1 MPKETTSS
9 LDTSRMRQHN
19 LAAVLEIVHKSRG
32 VTRAQITRELE
43 LNRSTIGDLVSQLS
57 ESGWVVEL
65 WDETRTG
72 VGRPSPLVTAANQW
86 LVAAINPEVD
96 AVEIALASLGGE
108 IVDRKRVEVDQ
119 PTASEVASI
128 VANEVSAMEESQT
141 GSKVIAAGIA
151 VPGLVRTSDG
161 VVRLAP
167 GLGWKDQPLAE
178 LVSEALG
185 VPALAANDAH
195 LGSRAELSFGAGQGA
210 DSIIYLNGGPSGIGG
225 GIVIAGN
232 PVGGFAGY
240 AGEVGHISVNPEGEV
255 CACGA
260 TGCLESIVRRA
271 DLVARLGL
279 SHPDDDQLD
288 AAVLNAVGQADG
300 KELRSWVDQ
309 QLTWLSIALRS
320 VVNLL
325 NPERVVLGGYLASIW
340 KGASEAQRTKALD
353 QALSVSAEGVE
364 ITVAALESQRLLVGA
379 AELAWDDVMANP
391 IESLKSVT

>member
-353 QALSVSAEGVE
+353 QALSVSAEGVV